1 VILPTI
7 HMNGTA
13 ACDLIEDL
21 TRASAS
27 IYQAILDVQRAGPNA
42 RDYYPQGEN
51 AIYSANRDHA
61 SRLGRLGAVRQELE
75 DIIEHVAKSL

>member
-1 VILPTI
+1 MMLPTI

-27 IYQAILDVQRAGPNA
+27 LYQAILDVQRAGPNG
-42 RDYYPQGEN
+42 RDYYPQGPD
-51 AIYSANRDHA
+51 AVYAANRDHA
-61 SRLGRLGAVRQELE
+61 SRLGRLWAVWQELE

>member
-1 VILPTI
+1 MIPPTI

-27 IYQAILDVQRAGPNA
+27 LYQAILDVQRAGPNG
-42 RDYYPQGEN
+42 RDYYPQGPD
-51 AIYSANRDHA
+51 AISRAIADHVW
-61 SRLGRLGAVRQELE
+61 RLKRLTDVRQELE